1 MMTTMRYGWFLWFLP
16 VLVAHAAD
24 FHPPLQ
30 VISATLYPRHAD
42 VLRQTQIEIKEAG
55 SHRIWL
61 AGPLQGAGESGDV
74 VVTGA
79 QVLSKTLRPDD
90 NALIS
95 NEAERVTAARL
106 RLENSRRALDDNE
119 RLAAAW
125 ARRLERPEGNLEESR
140 AMLAQLADE
149 HKILTHRHLEAE
161 RALVRANAIEN
172 WEGNADKLPLAVVL
186 DVVVDEPGLVT
197 VQWREQTQEV
207 FWQPRMRLLL
217 SSKEQRI
224 SWQAEAAIT
233 QQSGMDFEDVQLKL
247 ALMSAEDADK
257 PPFHPLTLRLGEARP
272 HLQERA
278 LATLELPATFAAGKL
293 PEPVVSEKTD
303 SIREIQLPGRY
314 AIPSG
319 ASQTLVSYGSGEAK
333 AKVYR
338 AVYTWAKPESAL
350 VMAEFTLPEMRAFVP
365 GEVQV
370 YRDGALVAN
379 RTMPRVWNG
388 GETFSLSFGEDIQF
402 KVSQHYPSDYKDTK
416 GLIVRE
422 NVMDYASRIEVAN
435 HSGSTQETRIYAQ
448 LPVAGEKDIV
458 VKPSWPQMP
467 ESSDA
472 EGVKGMVYWQKSL
485 QDGER
490 WQLEHGYSVS
500 YPEGKQIIGL

>member
-1 MMTTMRYGWFLWFLP
+1 MTTMRYGWILCFLP
-16 VLVAHAAD
+16 MLAAQAAD

-55 SHRIWL
+55 PHRIWL

-74 VVTGA
+74 MVSGA
-79 QVLSKTLRPDD
+79 QVLSQSLRPDD

-125 ARRLERPEGNLEESR
+125 ARRLERPEGNLEESKT
-140 AMLAQLADE
+140 MLAHLADE
-149 HKILTHRHLEAE
+149 HKILAHRHLEAE
-161 RALVRANAIEN
+161 RALRRANAIES

-207 FWQPRMRLLL
+207 FWQPRMRLSL
-217 SSKEQRI
+217 SSKEKKV

-233 QQSGMDFEDVQLKL
+233 QQSGMDFDNVQLKL
-247 ALMSAEDADK
+247 ALIAAEDADK

-278 LATLELPATFAAGKL
+278 LAALELPAMLAPGKSPELPL
-293 PEPVVSEKTD
+293 PEAQGSV
-303 SIREIQLPGRY
+303 REISLPGRY
-314 AIPSG
+314 SVPGG
-319 ASQTLVSYGSGEAK
+319 ASQTLVAYGSGEAP
-333 AKVYR
+333 AKIYR
-338 AVYTWAKPESAL
+338 AVYTWTKPESAL
-350 VMAEFTLPEMRAFVP
+350 VMAEFALPETRAFVP

-370 YRDGALVAN
+370 YRDGALVAK
-379 RTMPRVWNG
+379 RTMPRAWAG
-388 GETFSLSFGEDIQF
+388 GETLNLSFGEDIQF
-402 KVSQHYPSDYKDTK
+402 KVSQHYPSDYKDSK

-422 NVMDYASRIEVAN
+422 NVMDYASRIEVTN

-472 EGVKGMVYWQKSL
+472 EGVKGLVYWQKPL

>member
-1 MMTTMRYGWFLWFLP
+1 MTTMRYGWFLWAFP
-16 VLVAHAAD
+16 VLVAQAAD

-30 VISATLYPRHAD
+30 VVSATLYPRHAD

-61 AGPLQGAGESGDV
+61 AAPLQGTGESADV
-74 VVTGA
+74 VVSGA
-79 QVLSKTLRPDD
+79 QVLSKSLRPDD

-140 AMLAQLADE
+140 TMLAHLADE

-161 RALVRANAIEN
+161 RALMRANAIEN
-172 WEGNADKLPLAVVL
+172 WEGNADRLPLAVVL

-197 VQWREQTQEV
+197 VQWREQTEEV
-207 FWQPRMRLLL
+207 FWQPRMRLSL
-217 SSKEQRI
+217 SSKEQQV

-233 QQSGMDFEDVQLKL
+233 QQSGIDFDNVQLKL
-247 ALMSAEDADK
+247 ALTSAEDMDK
-257 PPFHPLTLRLGEARP
+257 PPFHPLTLRLGEAKP

-278 LATLELPATFAAGKL
+278 LATLEVPATLAQGRSA
-293 PEPVVSEKTD
+293 ESAVSEKID
-303 SIREIQLPGRY
+303 SVREIQLPGRY
-314 AIPSG
+314 GIPSG
-319 ASQTLVSYGSGEAK
+319 AGQTLVGYGSGEAK

-350 VMAEFTLPEMRAFVP
+350 VMAEFTLPEMHAFVP

-379 RTMPRVWNG
+379 RVMPRAWNG
-388 GETFSLSFGEDIQF
+388 SETFNLSFGEDIQF
-402 KVSQHYPSDYKDTK
+402 KVSHHYPSGYKDTK
-416 GLIVRE
+416 GLIVKE
-422 NVMDYASRIEVAN
+422 NVMDYALRIDVAN
-435 HSGSTQETRIYAQ
+435 YSGSTQETRIYAQ

-458 VKPSWPQMP
+458 VKPAWPQMP
-467 ESSDA
+467 ESSNA
-472 EGVKGMVYWQKSL
+472 EGVKGLVYWQKQL
-485 QDGER
+485 QHGER